1 MHPPEG
7 VMLEP
12 LFTAPFCVI
21 ARKGHPLAHESDL
34 LALRKARWLLP
45 ESPMGYY
52 QQLQNELIHFYRRC
66 RLPAAHRLGHC
77 RFADGTGIRLFDH
90 RRARHEPAAAAWRKL
105 VTLPVSTLPAAQYCA
120 VWSQNRR
127 SPPMPGCFSI
137 GCEAPV
143 SATR

>member
-21 ARKGHPLAHESDL
+21 ARKGHPLAQESDL

-66 RLPAAHRLGHC
+66 RLPRCAPTRSLSVC
-77 RFADGTGIRLFDH
+77 RWYWNPI
-90 RRARHEPAAAAWRKL
+90 
-105 VTLPVSTLPAAQYCA
+105 
-120 VWSQNRR
+120 
-127 SPPMPGCFSI
+127 I
-137 GCEAPV
+137 
-143 SATR
+143 